1 MRCRGRKPR
10 RVEPVEMT
18 GVDPPVVSPEGAREV
33 ERGETRSDGS
43 WPAVRKGI
51 PECRRNGLPGA
62 LNQYGA
68 TFRT

>member
-33 ERGETRSDGS
+33 ERGETRSDVPG
-43 WPAVRKGI
+43 PRCGREYRNAA
-51 PECRRNGLPGA
+51 ETACRER
-62 LNQYGA
+62 
-68 TFRT
+68 